1 MDLLAI
7 IDAVMH
13 RLSRIVVTIDGY
25 GAMRIHR
32 QYHRLDRIHA
42 RDEAGRFIVDR
53 YMEDDFDHQVPRDRR
68 MPVTAPA
75 VPQSAPA
82 RLAD

>member
-1 MDLLAI
+1 MDVLAI

-13 RLSRIVVTIDGY
+13 WLSRIVIAVGGY

-42 RDEAGRFIVDR
+42 RNEAGHFMGDG
-53 YMEDDFDHQVPRDRR
+53 YMEDER
-68 MPVTAPA
+68 
-75 VPQSAPA
+75 
-82 RLAD
+82 

>member
-1 MDLLAI
+1 MDVLAI

-13 RLSRIVVTIDGY
+13 WLSRIVAAVGGY

-42 RDEAGRFIVDR
+42 RDEAGQFMTDG
-53 YMEDDFDHQVPRDRR
+53 YMEDE
-68 MPVTAPA
+68 
-75 VPQSAPA
+75 S
-82 RLAD
+82 